1 MKYYI
6 IDKLELIDGVLVHTS
21 VGYLTSQE
29 AVDAAPEVTT
39 HFEDWVNNNKADLE
53 NGNITLSSHF
63 DTHGKSYVCNTTT
76 TSVND
81 MGLSEITDTS
91 ILI

>member
-1 MKYYI
+1 MEYYI

-29 AVDAAPEVTT
+29 DVDAALEITT
-39 HFEDWVNNNKADLE
+39 QFEDWVDTNKADLE
-53 NGNITLSSHF
+53 NGTLTVADYF
-63 DTHGKSYVCNTTT
+63 NTYGTSYVCNTVTT
-76 TSVND
+76 DASNLT
-81 MGLSEITDTS
+81 LITDTS

>member
-1 MKYYI
+1 MQYYI
-6 IDKLELIDGVLVHTS
+6 IDKLELIDGVLLHTS

-29 AVDAAPEVTT
+29 AVDSAPEICTC
-39 HFEDWVNNNKADLE
+39 FDDWVNNNKADLE

-63 DTHGKSYVCNTTT
+63 DTHGKSYVCNTVTT
-76 TSVND
+76 DSSSLT
-81 MGLSEITDTS
+81 LITDTS